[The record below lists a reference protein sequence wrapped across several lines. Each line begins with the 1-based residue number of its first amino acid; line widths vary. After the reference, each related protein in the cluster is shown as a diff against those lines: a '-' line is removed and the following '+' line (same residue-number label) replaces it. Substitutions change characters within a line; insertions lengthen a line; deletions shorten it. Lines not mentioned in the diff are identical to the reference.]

1 MAACDHNA
9 IGARERV
16 GGKIKNWSGYD
27 TYIDN
32 VATGRFDT
40 CSNPF
45 KRKGAWVSPFSAKY
59 RGGIP

>member
-1 MAACDHNA
+1 MATCDHNA

-45 KRKGAWVSPFSAKY
+45 KKIRA
-59 RGGIP
+59 